1 MVDGER
7 LSVFKVNHWV
17 QKSGHPCYRRLV
29 ANTDTHYGLSFLL
42 GAALFYISPQQFV
55 ILPSLMPNSII
66 KYKMAVLFFSPLAL
80 YVSYRQ
86 KGAGTWLLSCF
97 WVCSS
102 FVPNKILDIVI
113 PLISCQRFVTLTLL
127 LTVNRTACWLNG
139 LSCGRENLFG
149 HCWGVAPGSEHPEHE
164 TYVAHLLPTWN
175 ALSLMSTKTMLPS
188 MQEQWI
194 SNEERDVNSQ
204 DATFLRWLTIVVIV
218 FLSHFEVRS

>member
-1 MVDGER
+1 LYFWFFDVIMLFYISLPSWSNIKLYTMVDGER
-7 LSVFKVNHWV
+7 LSVFRVNHWV

-29 ANTDTHYGLSFLL
+29 ANTDTHYGLFFLL

-113 PLISCQRFVTLTLL
+113 PYKVNIMPTFRHTHITVDSKQDCLLAQRSELRQGKLFRALL
-127 LTVNRTACWLNG
+127 G
-139 LSCGRENLFG
+139 G
-149 HCWGVAPGSEHPEHE
+149 
-164 TYVAHLLPTWN
+164 
-175 ALSLMSTKTMLPS
+175 
-188 MQEQWI
+188 
-194 SNEERDVNSQ
+194 
-204 DATFLRWLTIVVIV
+204 
-218 FLSHFEVRS
+218 